1 MRTPSLVQRR
11 KSRPLDVKGFTFS
24 KLSRP
29 FFSVAYMA
37 YMAYMAYIFVFW
49 PTLVV
54 ELTTFNTSCYAF
66 ATSLFPYQKSG
77 TKSGPLKNNLDQVMT

>member
-1 MRTPSLVQRR
+1 
-11 KSRPLDVKGFTFS
+11 
-24 KLSRP
+24 
-29 FFSVAYMA
+29 MA

-66 ATSLFPYQKSG
+66 ATSLFPCQKSG
-77 TKSGPLKNNLDQVMT
+77 TKSDPLKTCLDQVVTCGPLHSGGKHDRVMHIISFELSA